1 MVIAV
6 ELKFLDFLV
15 TRYAHFGCYVV
26 VLFDLCK
33 SYSCYGPKSQSTK
46 LFLLCSQ
53 SDGLKRAKIQ
63 IDRKYSV
70 PMLQYAHNVK
80 ATAFDAS
87 HSENKYQFL
96 VVSAARQPFGTSCAV
111 RHLASLFVVA
121 VRRLRARAFIHIT
134 IRSRLRT
141 SHELARCSSAACVNS
156 SFCALCEKVFAHG
169 EVRAIAMNG
178 KRKRETNERWIQ
190 WFCYFIVARESR

>member
-15 TRYAHFGCYVV
+15 TRYAHFDCY

-33 SYSCYGPKSQSTK
+33 SYSCCGPKSQSTK
-46 LFLLCSQ
+46 LFFCYMLQ
-53 SDGLKRAKIQ
+53 SHGLKRAKIQ

-70 PMLQYAHNVK
+70 PMLQCTHSVK

-111 RHLASLFVVA
+111 RRLASVFVAA

-134 IRSRLRT
+134 FEVNCVPRTNLLAARL
-141 SHELARCSSAACVNS
+141 L
-156 SFCALCEKVFAHG
+156 
-169 EVRAIAMNG
+169 RA
-178 KRKRETNERWIQ
+178 
-190 WFCYFIVARESR
+190 